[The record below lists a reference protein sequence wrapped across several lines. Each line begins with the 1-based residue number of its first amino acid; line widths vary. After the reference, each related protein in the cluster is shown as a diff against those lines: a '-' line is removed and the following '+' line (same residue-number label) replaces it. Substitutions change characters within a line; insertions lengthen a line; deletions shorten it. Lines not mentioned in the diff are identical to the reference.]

1 MGGPKIDLPLDAD
14 ISTNKDTA
22 TVNIGTVGKAK
33 QVVGEVV
40 DTEVISRDLEKVSGQ
55 AVATAAAQPKTKKIA
70 TGVVGRT
77 GQQIAEV
84 HEQEMLERDL
94 NKVSGES
101 VHVAAG
107 VSTKAHV
114 PTGKIDQATRQV
126 GEVVETKTKERDV
139 ETLMGAPATAT
150 EHKTH
155 VEGVETHTTA
165 RNLNRAHNLKTSR
178 ELNGSQEIAPM

>member
-1 MGGPKIDLPLDAD
+1 MG
-14 ISTNKDTA
+14 
-22 TVNIGTVGKAK
+22 
-33 QVVGEVV
+33 
-40 DTEVISRDLEKVSGQ
+40 VISRDLEKVSGQ

-139 ETLMGAPATAT
+139 ETLMGAPPLLSTTRLMSRVWTLVSSLLVPRRSAKLWGPTLLLATSIVLT
-150 EHKTH
+150 
-155 VEGVETHTTA
+155 
-165 RNLNRAHNLKTSR
+165 
-178 ELNGSQEIAPM
+178 I

>member
-1 MGGPKIDLPLDAD
+1 MGGQ
-14 ISTNKDTA
+14 
-22 TVNIGTVGKAK
+22 
-33 QVVGEVV
+33 QV
-40 DTEVISRDLEKVSGQ
+40 
-55 AVATAAAQPKTKKIA
+55 
-70 TGVVGRT
+70 
-77 GQQIAEV
+77 AEV

-139 ETLMGAPATAT
+139 ETLMGAPATAID
-150 EHKTH
+150 HKTH
-155 VEGVETHTTA
+155 VEGVDTGVVAAGAKEVGEVVETHTTA

-178 ELNGSQEIAPM
+178 EVDQYIAPQSPGIVA